1 MADLRLQVSSLLTKV
16 DGLLSGS
23 SHAGPLRGGAGYYW
37 YARLSTA
44 KRAKITNVAGAWGR
58 SENVES
64 LVAAYEDPIQC
75 KR

>member
-1 MADLRLQVSSLLTKV
+1 
-16 DGLLSGS
+16 
-23 SHAGPLRGGAGYYW
+23 LRGGAGYYW